1 MKMGKDGFLEKLLA
15 MIPEVVHG
23 ASEEIDASAMLFAKC
38 IQENGVIHA
47 FGTGHSQSGA
57 LELAGRA
64 GGLIPTNKIDLF
76 DLVFKGG
83 HPMSDLIDPLNER
96 KAEYGRELFEL
107 SEIGRNDVVVILSN
121 SGINGAIVQ
130 FALDVKMA
138 GVPLIAI
145 GSRAHAGIQSS
156 RHDSG
161 KTLTEIADIYLDNG
175 APAGDSILETKSAVK
190 ACGVSSITT
199 AFIVQSI
206 VAETVKV
213 LEDSGQSIP
222 VYVSANIEGGH
233 ERNLKFE
240 NQYAGRIKRLGV

>member
-130 FALDVKMA
+130 FICFLAKD
-138 GVPLIAI
+138 
-145 GSRAHAGIQSS
+145 
-156 RHDSG
+156 
-161 KTLTEIADIYLDNG
+161 ADI
-175 APAGDSILETKSAVK
+175 
-190 ACGVSSITT
+190 
-199 AFIVQSI
+199 
-206 VAETVKV
+206 
-213 LEDSGQSIP
+213 
-222 VYVSANIEGGH
+222 
-233 ERNLKFE
+233 
-240 NQYAGRIKRLGV
+240 